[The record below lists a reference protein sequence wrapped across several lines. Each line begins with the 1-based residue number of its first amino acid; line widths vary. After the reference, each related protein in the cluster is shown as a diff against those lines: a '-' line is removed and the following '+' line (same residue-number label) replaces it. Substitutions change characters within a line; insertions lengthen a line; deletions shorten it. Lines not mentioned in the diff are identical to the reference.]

1 MRGSP
6 DGNFPN
12 GEKKPPT
19 SLRRESAFLREMDLH
34 HLVGGGSGGSGG
46 GGAESVSSDGSELRG
61 SSPGSGGSG
70 KKKLGGHKID
80 EGDHYKHHLYGK
92 MATEVT
98 NAVTQNTEIKKANK
112 ELTAKVRRHS
122 RAPTECHN
130 SECRAAAASPPP
142 THTHTSPNPYKRAPR
157 QSSSPHMDMVVSAS
171 YESTIRRRHR
181 GLFSHINIPLS
192 PTTTI

>member
-1 MRGSP
+1 MEGTRGRMRGSP
-6 DGNFPN
+6 DGNLPS

-34 HLVGGGSGGSGG
+34 HLVGGSSG
-46 GGAESVSSDGSELRG
+46 GGAESVSSSDGSERRG
-61 SSPGSGGSG
+61 SSPGGSSPGSG

-92 MATEVT
+92 MASEVT

-122 RAPTECHN
+122 RAPTECH
-130 SECRAAAASPPP
+130 
-142 THTHTSPNPYKRAPR
+142 H
-157 QSSSPHMDMVVSAS
+157 
-171 YESTIRRRHR
+171 
-181 GLFSHINIPLS
+181 
-192 PTTTI
+192 